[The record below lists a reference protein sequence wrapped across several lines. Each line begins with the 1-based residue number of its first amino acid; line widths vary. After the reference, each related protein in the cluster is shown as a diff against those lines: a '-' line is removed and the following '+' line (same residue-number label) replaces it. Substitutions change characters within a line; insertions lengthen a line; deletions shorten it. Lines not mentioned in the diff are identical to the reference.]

1 MKRCGSLLAGVSLLA
16 LLGCTGMAKADTFL
30 YSSASVFQ
38 GTNIQI
44 FSPHLVGADTGMI
57 QLTGSLNGGGV
68 MIDNVWCVDIF
79 DVLQASGLYNIVP
92 LTTAGVGG
100 SNPTLTTAQINAMGT
115 LMLKGNAL
123 TPGDGEGPLSSVAFQ
138 LAIWSVEYGGTLLD
152 NANLIPNLQTLVGT
166 LVTNAE
172 FGGIWYDP
180 NATVNL
186 FDAAPTNQVLA
197 QGVDIAAVPG
207 PVAGAGLPGLIAGC
221 FGLAGLARRR
231 RKTTA

>member
-1 MKRCGSLLAGVSLLA
+1 
-16 LLGCTGMAKADTFL
+16 
-30 YSSASVFQ
+30 
-38 GTNIQI
+38 
-44 FSPHLVGADTGMI
+44 
-57 QLTGSLNGGGV
+57 

-100 SNPTLTTAQINAMGT
+100 SNPTLTPAQINAMGT
-115 LMLKGNAL
+115 LMIKGNAL
-123 TPGDGEGPLSSVAFQ
+123 TPGDGEGPLTSAAFQ

-152 NANLIPNLQTLVGT
+152 NAGGIPNLQALVGT

-180 NATVNL
+180 NASVNL

-207 PVAGAGLPGLIAGC
+207 PVVGAWLPGLIAGC
-221 FGLAGLARRR
+221 FRPLPVWH
-231 RKTTA
+231 